1 MVRKGIELMTDRVTL
16 EVLES
21 NLGVFHK
28 MYDMVRLVDPID
40 KKVVEF
46 HGLERNE
53 INEICYNYW
62 KDKKICDN
70 CISVRAYLEEKCY
83 FKLEETSDTIMMVT
97 AIMIENSKKP
107 TVIELFKNA
116 SDSMMIGSGD
126 YSDGRMLSSV
136 LSELR
141 DMVIRD
147 KLSGL
152 YNRRYVEDR
161 LPADIVKAALEKL
174 PLSIIFIDIDN
185 FKDINDT
192 YGHAY
197 GDKALIDFAISI
209 SQCIRPD
216 SDWAARYGGDEFLI
230 CLTNT
235 TEIEAYQIADEIRC
249 KIPDLSISENEKVK
263 ISASLGVYTMED
275 STLTAEEL
283 ISFADKKMYK
293 EKQQRKNCN
302 IEKENT

>member
-1 MVRKGIELMTDRVTL
+1 MVRKGIELMTNRVTL

-53 INEICYNYW
+53 VNEICYNY
-62 KDKKICDN
+62 

-83 FKLEETSDTIMMVT
+83 FKLEETSDTIMIVT
-97 AIMIENSKKP
+97 AIVIENSEKP

-116 SDSMMIGSGD
+116 SESMMIGSGD
-126 YSDGRMLSSV
+126 YSDGHMLSGV

-152 YNRRYVEDR
+152 YNRRYVEER
-161 LPADIVKAALEKL
+161 LPADIVKATLEKL
-174 PLSIIFIDIDN
+174 PLSIIFFDIDN

-197 GDKALIDFAISI
+197 GDKALIEFAISI

-216 SDWAARYGGDEFLI
+216 SDWAARYGGDEFLV
-230 CLTNT
+230 CLMNA

-249 KIPDLSISENEKVK
+249 KIPDLSISDNEKVK

-275 STLTAEEL
+275 STLTAGEL